1 LDEGLKH
8 DTRSIV
14 QGSPVESRAEE
25 AREQEGPGDG
35 EPTPDARLTGDRAD
49 RARGENGDQPTLDEV
64 EDRAE
69 LARHLDRSVFP
80 ARPLALVESARRHH
94 APAWIEARL
103 ASLPDR
109 VFDTTEQVW
118 EALGGARERRP

>member
-1 LDEGLKH
+1 LDEGLKK

-35 EPTPDARLTGDRAD
+35 EPTPDARLNGDRANRD
-49 RARGENGDQPTLDEV
+49 RGENGDHPTLDEV

-69 LARHLDRSVFP
+69 LARHLAPSVFP
-80 ARPLALVESARRHH
+80 AHPDALVETARRNN
-94 APAWIEARL
+94 APAWVQARL

-118 EALGGARERRP
+118 EALGGPRERRV